1 MTEEIVDPEPH
12 SPRNL
17 GNGWEHIPRWAR
29 LVLYAIAVA
38 ALLLV
43 AYFAR

>member
-17 GNGWEHIPRWAR
+17 GNGWEHIPRWER
-29 LVLYAIAVA
+29 LVLYAIAVSA
-38 ALLLV
+38 SLLL